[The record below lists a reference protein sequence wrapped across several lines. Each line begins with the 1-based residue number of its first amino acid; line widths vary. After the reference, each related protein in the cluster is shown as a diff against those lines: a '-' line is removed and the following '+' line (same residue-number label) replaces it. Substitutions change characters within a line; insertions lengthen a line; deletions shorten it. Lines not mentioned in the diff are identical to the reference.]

1 MLEQKIRAADARPTE
16 SEICAM
22 ARQAYDELL
31 SRFCEQQRCSPQLS
45 DTHSVANR
53 AFADY
58 YQRCIEHGGDAPFT
72 DAEREVLARKWG
84 LKRVQEL
91 EQVIALAE
99 QGHVF
104 IKPRFVDA
112 RLREMG
118 FAPHDGIRRQV
129 TVAMY
134 EPYRDACWDADLIM
148 RGLPAQSR
156 FAADEAASSAH
167 SARPSHHPMQAEAVA
182 EPAASPPD
190 TSPDLYEISIRAA
203 AAKQG
208 DDAWTA
214 KTARQRMSLGRLF
227 TLLMGEIPVSSI
239 TQGDLAT
246 FMRKRRL
253 INQKLSPLCEKEAQ
267 KILALVAKNEAIDGR
282 IEGAP
287 SAATINR
294 DVTGLSALLD
304 WADGQGYAMNDF
316 KTDKLRVRQ
325 NGRSRRARDERPATS
340 EKDMR
345 KVFAL
350 PTFTGSQPHGGGK
363 GQGTL
368 NRRFKPGKVI
378 IHDFFYWVPLLVY
391 YLGCRRE
398 EICKLCTCDFVLDA
412 PVPFVRIRKS
422 HNGDIK
428 TAASARSLPL
438 HPELIRLGLIDY
450 VREIETRRYKALF
463 PELRPTN
470 NVESFGDQFYDLA
483 WVHIRKRGELS
494 EDAEIHGVRHSFGA
508 SLKRGRVT
516 KEERADLL
524 GHVGESE
531 TDERY
536 SEATRLQF
544 MLENMRHLP
553 NLTSH
558 LQPAAIEVP
567 VYRGQVPKLTCE
579 PLVDD
584 WRSEGGG
591 LA

>member
-1 MLEQKIRAADARPTE
+1 MLEQKIHAADARPTE
-16 SEICAM
+16 SDIRAM
-22 ARQAYDELL
+22 ARQAYDELVG
-31 SRFCEQQRCSPQLS
+31 RYCEQQRCSPQLS

-53 AFADY
+53 AFGDY
-58 YQRCIEHGGDAPFT
+58 YQRCFEHGGDAPFT
-72 DAEREVLARKWG
+72 GAEREVLARKWG

-99 QGHVF
+99 KGHVF

-118 FAPHDGIRRQV
+118 FEPHDGIRRQV
-129 TVAMY
+129 TAAMY

-156 FAADEAASSAH
+156 FAADEATRSAPSAQSS
-167 SARPSHHPMQAEAVA
+167 PEPMPAEAVA
-182 EPAASPPD
+182 EPAASPVD

-203 AAKQG
+203 AAKEG
-208 DDAWTA
+208 DGVWSA

-239 TQGDLAT
+239 TQRDLAT
-246 FMRKRRL
+246 FMTKRRL
-253 INQKLSPLCEKEAQ
+253 INQKLSPLCDKEAQ
-267 KILALVAKNEAIDGR
+267 MILDLVAKNEAMSGKIDG
-282 IEGAP
+282 GP
-287 SAATINR
+287 SSTTINR
-294 DVTGLSALLD
+294 DVTGLNRLLD
-304 WADGQGYAMNDF
+304 WAEGQGYAMNNF
-316 KTDKLRVRQ
+316 TTDKLRVSK
-325 NGRSRRARDERPATS
+325 NGRSRRARDERAPTS
-340 EKDMR
+340 EEDMR

-363 GQGTL
+363 GQATL
-368 NRRFKPGKVI
+368 NRRFKAGKAI

-398 EICKLCTCDFVLDA
+398 EICKLCACDFVLNA
-412 PVPFVRIRKS
+412 PVPFVRIRKN

-450 VREIETRRYKALF
+450 VREIEKRRYNALF

-470 NVESFGDQFYDLA
+470 DVESFGDQFYDLA
-483 WVHIRKRGELS
+483 WAHIRKRGGLS
-494 EDAEIHGVRHSFGA
+494 EGAEIHGVRHSFNV

-516 KEERADLL
+516 KEERADLM

-536 SEATRLQF
+536 SEATQLQI
-544 MLENMRHLP
+544 MLENMMHLP
-553 NLTSH
+553 NLTAD

-567 VYRGQVPKLTCE
+567 VYRGHVPNLRCE
-579 PLVDD
+579 PVV
-584 WRSEGGG
+584 GK
-591 LA
+591 